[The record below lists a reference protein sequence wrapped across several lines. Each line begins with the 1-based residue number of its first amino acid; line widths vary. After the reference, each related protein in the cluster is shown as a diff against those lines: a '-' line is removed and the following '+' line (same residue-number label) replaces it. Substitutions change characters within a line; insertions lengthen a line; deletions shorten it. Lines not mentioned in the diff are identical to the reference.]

1 MDPRQF
7 LYLAQRLAEH
17 GAYPVEFRSAI
28 SRAYYAAF
36 HVGLNVLKGMGF
48 SIYENALAHKT
59 VYQHLCNSGDD
70 ELDKTASKMNDLR
83 TRRNHADY
91 KLNRPDVEKKENARM
106 LVHQAARL
114 IETIEKRCQS
124 EDRGE
129 IIDAIQ
135 EWKDRFPGKGLNRT
149 P

>member
-1 MDPRQF
+1 MEPCHF

-36 HVGLNVLKGMGF
+36 HSGLILLREMGF
-48 SIYENALAHKT
+48 SIDQNASAHKE
-59 VYQHLCNSGDD
+59 VYWHLHNSGDD
-70 ELDKTASKMNDLR
+70 ELAKAASKMDALR
-83 TRRNHADY
+83 TSRIHADY
-91 KLNRPDVEKKENARM
+91 KLNRSDVEEKKNARM
-106 LVHQAARL
+106 LVQQAERL